1 MIVSKGPLQG
11 NAMAAA
17 KKKKKKAPAKKK
29 KAAVH
34 HTARDE
40 GAAKLSTRP
49 IWQGH
54 LRLSLVSCP
63 VALFTATS
71 RSNDISFHLL
81 NPETNNRIRMV
92 ATDPDTGPVER
103 SDLVKGY
110 EVSKNNYV
118 VVTPKELEAV
128 KLETTH
134 TMEIERFVD
143 ADDIDRL
150 FWNQP
155 YYLVPNEDSGVDA
168 YVVIREALRQTGRI
182 ALGRVVM
189 HTRERLVALEPRD
202 KGIVAYT
209 LRMRNEVA
217 EPKNAFRDIPEG
229 HPSKQMVEIAT
240 KIIEQQ
246 QGPFDPDKFEDR
258 YEKALRELI
267 HRKEKGEKIVQAEPV
282 EDTNVIDLMAA
293 LKKSLKHK
301 GRAEETEKRVK
312 KRAKR

>member
-1 MIVSKGPLQG
+1 
-11 NAMAAA
+11 MAAR
-17 KKKKKKAPAKKK
+17 KKKKAPAKRKK
-29 KAAVH
+29 SPVH
-34 HTARDE
+34 HTAHNE

-71 RSNDISFHLL
+71 RSSDISFHLL

-92 ATDPDTGPVER
+92 PTDPDTGPVER

-118 VVTPKELEAV
+118 VVTPKELDAV

-155 YYLVPNEDSGVDA
+155 YYLVPNENSGVDA
-168 YVVIREALRQTGRI
+168 YVVIRDALRETGRI

-202 KGIVAYT
+202 KGIVVYT
-209 LRMRNEVA
+209 LRMNDEVID
-217 EPKNAFRDIPEG
+217 PKKAFADIPAA
-229 HPSKQMVEIAT
+229 HPDKKMVEIAR

-246 QGPFDPDKFEDR
+246 EGPFDPDKFQDR

-267 HRKEKGEKIVQAEPV
+267 SRKEKGE
-282 EDTNVIDLMAA
+282 
-293 LKKSLKHK
+293 
-301 GRAEETEKRVK
+301 
-312 KRAKR
+312 